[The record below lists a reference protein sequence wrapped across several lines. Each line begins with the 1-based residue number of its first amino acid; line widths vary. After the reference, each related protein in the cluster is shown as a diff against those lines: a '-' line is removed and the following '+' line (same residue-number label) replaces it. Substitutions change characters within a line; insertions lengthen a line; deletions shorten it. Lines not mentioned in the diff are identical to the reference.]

1 MLPNI
6 PQTATVPASFSML
19 PKGQTMLETAD
30 DQALQENLLSS
41 QHGKAQLSSMVW
53 IVIFCILMLLSIV
66 TNTVY
71 VIAVLTSK
79 KKLTPIH
86 VLLFSFFL
94 INLVD
99 YCLLIFEF
107 YLGPNSNYQFSDASC
122 SFYQFVLQGNPL
134 LCTGTLLLLVYQA
147 YSVASQPNHYYSFPR
162 LLLQFSIILL
172 TTTLLCIPSIIFSKV
187 ETFSDTISNT
197 TSHCTMDLSSLSG
210 REGEDLGSE
219 KAITSIFLLTLK
231 SVLPYWL
238 PLALIII
245 PVLRMAKTDKVV
257 VEKQLTV
264 TIAIAV
270 AVSFVVFHLPYSS
283 VVFVRH
289 LMSIINHSLT
299 TYNIWV
305 LHVFQSF
312 FLLISFFFHI
322 FRPLVCLLLDHE
334 LEIQTQLCR
343 HRYRHV
349 PVYKV

>member
-1 MLPNI
+1 
-6 PQTATVPASFSML
+6 
-19 PKGQTMLETAD
+19 
-30 DQALQENLLSS
+30 
-41 QHGKAQLSSMVW
+41 MVW
-53 IVIFCILMLLSIV
+53 IVLFCMLMLLSIV

-71 VIAVLTSK
+71 VVAVLTSK

-86 VLLFSFFL
+86 VLLFAFFL
-94 INLVD
+94 INLLD

-107 YLGPNSNYQFSDASC
+107 YLGPHSHYQFSDASC
-122 SFYQFVLQGNPL
+122 SFYQFALQGNPL

-147 YSVASQPNHYYSFPR
+147 YSVASQQDHFYSFPH
-162 LLLQFSIILL
+162 LILQFSIILL
-172 TTTLLCIPSIIFSKV
+172 TTTLLCIPSFIFSRV
-187 ETFSDTISNT
+187 DTFPNTISNS
-197 TSHCTMDLSSLSG
+197 TSYCIIDLSSMPG
-210 REGEDLGSE
+210 RDIEGVGSA
-219 KAITSIFLLTLK
+219 KPITAIFLLILK
-231 SVLPYWL
+231 SVLPFWL

-264 TIAIAV
+264 TIALAV

-283 VVFVRH
+283 LVFVRH
-289 LMSIINHSLT
+289 VMSIVNHSLT

-305 LHVFQSF
+305 LHVLQSF

-343 HRYRHV
+343 HRYRQV